1 MKVARQALLEFGRR
15 EKVVNRQI
23 RQRVAGEKV
32 TRGPGRPRRQDRA
45 KVGVSH
51 AARAELGVATA
62 VHVTV
67 KTTACVPNLRTRRR
81 FAVIRNAF
89 ARFCV
94 VDEGFRLVR
103 FAVLKNQAV

>member
-32 TRGPGRPRRQDRA
+32 TRGPGRPRRQDRT

-51 AARAELGVATA
+51 AARAEAGCGDCGACDGEDDGVCAQFA
-62 VHVTV
+62 D
-67 KTTACVPNLRTRRR
+67 AAALCRDSQCV
-81 FAVIRNAF
+81 
-89 ARFCV
+89 C
-94 VDEGFRLVR
+94 
-103 FAVLKNQAV
+103 AVLCSG